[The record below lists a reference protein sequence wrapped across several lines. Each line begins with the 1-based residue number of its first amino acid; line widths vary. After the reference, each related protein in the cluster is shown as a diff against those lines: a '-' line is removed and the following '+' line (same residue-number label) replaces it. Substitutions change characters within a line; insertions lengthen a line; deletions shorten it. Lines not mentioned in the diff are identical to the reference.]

1 MTVKRMDLSVFTG
14 DLGEASLKKCH
25 SDTKDKFRQASKGG
39 AGMTTSAAQSTSV
52 TRMLESR
59 P

>member
-1 MTVKRMDLSVFTG
+1 MDLSVFTG

-39 AGMTTSAAQSTSV
+39 AGVTTSAAQSTSV